1 MWSNSCTSYQ
11 PTLQK
16 LIEGEKPM
24 NERTIERRLCHEIRA
39 LGGLALKFVSP
50 GLAGVPDRL
59 ILLPGGK
66 AAFVEVKAPGQTL
79 RPLQVRRKAQLE
91 ALGFQVYCLGG
102 REQIPELINSILKE

>member
-1 MWSNSCTSYQ
+1 MNLVPTDPSN
-11 PTLQK
+11 

-24 NERTIERRLCHEIRA
+24 NERTIERRLCQEIRA

-66 AAFVEVKAPGQTL
+66 LAFVEVKAPGQTL

-102 REQIPELINSILKE
+102 KEQIPELINSILKER